1 MTNSIITITFA
12 VVFAVAVV
20 LKFGGFVISNFRK
33 RRKIRI
39 QSKSG
44 EIVEL
49 DLEKKNDINT
59 VNRFTDI
66 FLGLK

>member
-1 MTNSIITITFA
+1 MTNSIITITLA
-12 VVFAVAVV
+12 VAFAVAVV
-20 LKFGGFVISNFRK
+20 VKFGGFVINNFRK
-33 RRKIRI
+33 TRKLRI

-49 DLEKKNDINT
+49 DLEKKNDIDT
-59 VNRFTDI
+59 VNRFTEI

>member
-12 VVFAVAVV
+12 VVFALSII
-20 LKFGGFVISNFRK
+20 LKFGGIFISNFRK
-33 RRKIRI
+33 TRKIKI
-39 QSKSG
+39 ESKSG

>member
-1 MTNSIITITFA
+1 MTNSIITITLAIAFA
-12 VVFAVAVV
+12 VSVV
-20 LKFGGFVISNFRK
+20 LKFGGIIISHFK
-33 RRKIRI
+33 KTRKIKI
-39 QSKSG
+39 TSKSG

>member
-12 VVFAVAVV
+12 VVFAVSVV
-20 LKFGGFVISNFRK
+20 LKFKGIFISNFRK
-33 RRKIRI
+33 TRKIKI
-39 QSKSG
+39 ESKNG

-66 FLGLK
+66 F

>member
-1 MTNSIITITFA
+1 MTDSIITMA
-12 VVFAVAVV
+12 LAVAFAALVV

-33 RRKIRI
+33 TRKIRI

-59 VNRFTDI
+59 VNRFVDI